1 MVRFRGLCIQSVT
14 SLHPSRSFALFL
26 PLCKKQRQRI
36 EISFQTSCL
45 HTART
50 LGPDPSSAGSSKQG
64 QRGLFAGLWL
74 ETTVMVL
81 QLLDVFAFMFIKCR
95 CFKAGSAGKSF
106 CSETGLSELSRL
118 SPSQTP
124 ASLYAVAGF
133 CCFKYV
139 RLLFPTE
146 HNAVVCRG
154 ARRAEQKTV
163 WRVREKEKEIES
175 VSQVHLC
182 MFLSLP
188 LCFPILP
195 GRQS

>member
-1 MVRFRGLCIQSVT
+1 MLQGPLGLILPRQAVANKDSVG
-14 SLHPSRSFALFL
+14 SLLACGWKLLSWCF
-26 PLCKKQRQRI
+26 
-36 EISFQTSCL
+36 
-45 HTART
+45 
-50 LGPDPSSAGSSKQG
+50 
-64 QRGLFAGLWL
+64 
-74 ETTVMVL
+74 

-106 CSETGLSELSRL
+106 CSETGLSELPRL
-118 SPSQTP
+118 SPSHTP

-163 WRVREKEKEIES
+163 WRVGEKEKEIES

-188 LCFPILP
+188 LCFPMLP